1 MSAEE
6 SEAGSTPAE
15 VIEVV
20 GKTGMHGEAMQVK
33 CRIREGDNQGRIIT
47 RNVLGPVR
55 EGDVLQLRETAREAD
70 TIGQFADK
78 VMLLHNP
85 WLDYSSAKSVGSTT
99 RQKKLTPLHVK
110 LGKGRFAG
118 VTSVKLGFHGKSGAI
133 VDDASDRSAPT
144 GPGPHFNPPGASEDR
159 DENVDIGEHLKKQME
174 KGLNESAE

>member
-6 SEAGSTPAE
+6 SEAGYTPAE

-70 TIGQFADK
+70 SIGGQ
-78 VMLLHNP
+78 
-85 WLDYSSAKSVGSTT
+85 
-99 RQKKLTPLHVK
+99 
-110 LGKGRFAG
+110 
-118 VTSVKLGFHGKSGAI
+118 
-133 VDDASDRSAPT
+133 
-144 GPGPHFNPPGASEDR
+144 
-159 DENVDIGEHLKKQME
+159 
-174 KGLNESAE
+174 